1 MDLTEMEMDLTEM
14 PETESRKQIQR
25 QKLIDALKELGID
38 FERGEDSVRI
48 KGLAGSVCCGHIIVY
63 QIPDTKIVF
72 EEFGDANRII
82 LNSTDGTEPGI
93 KQILLDK
100 SVYARYDFPYLII
113 QF

>member
-1 MDLTEMEMDLTEM
+1 MDLEEMDLTEIH
-14 PETESRKQIQR
+14 ETESQK
-25 QKLIDALKELGID
+25 QKLIDSLRELDID
-38 FERGEDSVRI
+38 FEIGRDSVRI

-63 QIPDTKIVF
+63 QIPDKKIVF

-82 LNSTDGTEPGI
+82 LNSTDETRPGI

-100 SVYARYDFPYLII
+100 SVHSRYDFPYLII

>member
-1 MDLTEMEMDLTEM
+1 MDLEEMDLTEI
-14 PETESRKQIQR
+14 PETESQK
-25 QKLIDALKELGID
+25 QKLIDSLRELDID
-38 FERGEDSVRI
+38 FEIGKDSVRI

-63 QIPDTKIVF
+63 QIPDKKIVF
-72 EEFGDANRII
+72 EERGDANRII
-82 LNSTDGTEPGI
+82 LNSTDEIKPGI

>member
-1 MDLTEMEMDLTEM
+1 MDLEEMDLTEM
-14 PETESRKQIQR
+14 PETESQKQIQK
-25 QKLIDALKELGID
+25 QKLIDSLGELDID
-38 FERGEDSVRI
+38 FEKGEDAIRI
-48 KGLAGSVCCGHIIVY
+48 KGLAASVCPGNIIVY

-82 LNSTDGTEPGI
+82 LNSTDETKPGI